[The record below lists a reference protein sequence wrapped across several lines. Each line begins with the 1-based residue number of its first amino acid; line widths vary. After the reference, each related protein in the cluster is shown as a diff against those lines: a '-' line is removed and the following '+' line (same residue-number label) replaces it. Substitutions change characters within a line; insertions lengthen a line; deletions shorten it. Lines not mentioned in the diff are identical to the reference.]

1 MTSLFS
7 PFTTRDLLFA
17 HSRLS
22 KLPSFRSA
30 VAQHDDQSTVMQIV
44 RAAVVALDRAEPWR
58 RIGYE
63 PTLNEICRV
72 IDAERVRRMK
82 S

>member
-7 PFTTRDLLFA
+7 PFTTRDLLSA

-44 RAAVVALDRAEPWR
+44 RAAVAWIEQSPAR

-63 PTLNEICRV
+63 PTLTEICRV
-72 IDAERVRRMK
+72 IDAERVRRTVK